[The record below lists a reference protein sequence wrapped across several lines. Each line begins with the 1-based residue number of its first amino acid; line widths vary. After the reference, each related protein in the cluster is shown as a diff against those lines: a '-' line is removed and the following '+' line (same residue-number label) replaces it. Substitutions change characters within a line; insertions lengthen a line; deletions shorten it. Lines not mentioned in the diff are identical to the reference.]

1 METTDNEELKKI
13 APHLFNIEKKEVFD
27 TPENYFEKLPGEL
40 QDKVNARV
48 KPKNYWVPNYK
59 TALVTASIFVF
70 IFVGIRYY
78 STTTIN
84 PTKEIAASE
93 MLQEFDTLYL
103 ASADEIELA
112 DQLDDESLESASQQ
126 IEAGSEISTS
136 EIEDYLISD
145 NIDIATITNEF

>member
-13 APHLFNIEKKEVFD
+13 APHLHKIEKKEVFS
-27 TPENYFEKLPGEL
+27 TPDNYFEKLPGQL
-40 QDKVNARV
+40 QDKINARI
-48 KPKNYWVPNYK
+48 KPKKYWVADYK
-59 TALVTASIFVF
+59 IALAAASIFVF
-70 IFVGIRYY
+70 IFVGIRYFS
-78 STTTIN
+78 STTSV
-84 PTKEIAASE
+84 PTKEIATSE
-93 MLQEFDTLYL
+93 MVREFDTLYL

>member
-13 APHLFNIEKKEVFD
+13 APHLFNIEKKEVFS
-27 TPENYFEKLPGEL
+27 TPDNYFEKLPGEL
-40 QDKVNARV
+40 QEKVTAQV

-70 IFVGIRYY
+70 ILVGIRYY
-78 STTTIN
+78 SSTSSS
-84 PTKEIAASE
+84 PTKEIAANE
-93 MLQEFDTLYL
+93 MVQEFDTLYL
-103 ASADEIELA
+103 ASANEIELA

-126 IEAGSEISTS
+126 IEAGSDISSS

-145 NIDIATITNEF
+145 NIDITTITNEF